1 VPLVTLVRCVSAN
14 YSMIMKRPV
23 VYTIAIACGLAF
35 SPLQA
40 PAQTG
45 TSASS
50 TTAAPKPLG
59 SADRKFIKDSGEQ
72 VLAITR
78 LVDLTKHKVPGS
90 EDLKKMNAKIASDM
104 DKIWGEVGAI
114 AQARKVDLPKT
125 EASASDKAQVDKI
138 RKTADDKFDKTL
150 LKALEKETKKVVQ
163 IFEAGD
169 KSVQE
174 QELKTVVANW
184 TPMLKKHAED
194 AAAAELEAA
203 KKK

>member
-1 VPLVTLVRCVSAN
+1 
-14 YSMIMKRPV
+14 MIMKRPV

-35 SPLQA
+35 SSLQA

-50 TTAAPKPLG
+50 TAAAPKPLG
-59 SADRKFIKDSGEQ
+59 SADRKFIKDSAEQ

-78 LVDLTKHKVPGS
+78 LVDLTKHQGPGS

-194 AAAAELEAA
+194 VAAAEAEAA